1 MYGLKKIIQ
10 IKIDL
15 YLLKVSRI
23 EIFSFLMYLCI
34 KKRYYPQY
42 DIERVISVR
51 KLILIILTIVTIYVV
66 YNNVKAEEIV
76 IPNTAI
82 RLRVIPNSN
91 NLLDQEMKAKVK
103 EYLEANLYKNFA
115 NVNNIEEARTMI
127 NNNIPKIEEDITS
140 VFNENNYDMNFK
152 VKYGNNYFPK
162 KEYKGITYEEGY
174 YESLVVEIGEAKGD
188 NFWCVLFPSLCLLET
203 EETTEVE
210 YKLGVLELINK
221 IF

>member
-1 MYGLKKIIQ
+1 MH
-10 IKIDL
+10 
-15 YLLKVSRI
+15 
-23 EIFSFLMYLCI
+23 LCI

-103 EYLEANLYKNFA
+103 EYLEDNLYKNFA
-115 NVNNIEEARTMI
+115 NVNNIEEARTII
-127 NNNIPKIEEDITS
+127 NNNIPKIEEDIIII
-140 VFNENNYDMNFK
+140 FNENNYDMNFK
-152 VKYGNNYFPK
+152 VKYGNNYFPE
-162 KEYKGITYEEGY
+162 KEYKGITYKEGY

>member
-1 MYGLKKIIQ
+1 M
-10 IKIDL
+10 
-15 YLLKVSRI
+15 
-23 EIFSFLMYLCI
+23 
-34 KKRYYPQY
+34 
-42 DIERVISVR
+42 R

-91 NLLDQEMKAKVK
+91 NLLDQEMKGKVK
-103 EYLEANLYKNFA
+103 EYLEKNLYKNFA
-115 NVNNIEEARTMI
+115 NVDDIDEARTII
-127 NNNIPKIEEDITS
+127 NNNIPKIEEDIIII
-140 VFNENNYDMNFK
+140 FNENNYDMNFK
-152 VKYGNNYFPK
+152 VKYGNNYFPE
-162 KEYKGITYEEGY
+162 KEYKGITYKEGY

>member
-1 MYGLKKIIQ
+1 
-10 IKIDL
+10 
-15 YLLKVSRI
+15 
-23 EIFSFLMYLCI
+23 MYLCI

-91 NLLDQEMKAKVK
+91 NLLDQEMKGKVK
-103 EYLEANLYKNFA
+103 EYLEKNLYKNFA
-115 NVNNIEEARTMI
+115 NVDDIDEARTII
-127 NNNIPKIEEDITS
+127 NNNIPKIEEDIIII
-140 VFNENNYDMNFK
+140 FNENNYDMNFK
-152 VKYGNNYFPK
+152 VKYGNNYFPE
-162 KEYKGITYEEGY
+162 KEYKGITYKEGY

>member
-1 MYGLKKIIQ
+1 MH
-10 IKIDL
+10 
-15 YLLKVSRI
+15 
-23 EIFSFLMYLCI
+23 LCI

-103 EYLEANLYKNFA
+103 EYLEKNLYKNFA
-115 NVNNIEEARTMI
+115 NVDDIDEARTII
-127 NNNIPKIEEDITS
+127 NNNIPKIEEDIIII
-140 VFNENNYDMNFK
+140 FNENNYDMNFK

>member
-1 MYGLKKIIQ
+1 M
-10 IKIDL
+10 
-15 YLLKVSRI
+15 
-23 EIFSFLMYLCI
+23 CI
-34 KKRYYPQY
+34 KKEYYPQY

-91 NLLDQEMKAKVK
+91 NLLDQEMKGKVK
-103 EYLEANLYKNFA
+103 EYLEKNLYKNFA
-115 NVNNIEEARTMI
+115 NVDDIDEARTII

-140 VFNENNYDMNFK
+140 IFNENNYNMNFK
-152 VKYGNNYFPK
+152 VKYGNNYFPE
-162 KEYKGITYEEGY
+162 KEYKGITYKEGY

>member
-1 MYGLKKIIQ
+1 
-10 IKIDL
+10 
-15 YLLKVSRI
+15 
-23 EIFSFLMYLCI
+23 MYLCI

-115 NVNNIEEARTMI
+115 NVDDIDEARIMI

-140 VFNENNYDMNFK
+140 IFNENNYDMNFK
-152 VKYGNNYFPK
+152 VKYGNNYFPE
-162 KEYKGITYEEGY
+162 KEYKGITYIEGY

>member
-1 MYGLKKIIQ
+1 
-10 IKIDL
+10 
-15 YLLKVSRI
+15 
-23 EIFSFLMYLCI
+23 MYLCI

-91 NLLDQEMKAKVK
+91 NLLDQEMKGKVK
-103 EYLEANLYKNFA
+103 EYLEKNLYKNFA
-115 NVNNIEEARTMI
+115 NVDDIDEARTII

-140 VFNENNYDMNFK
+140 IFNDNSYNMNFK
-152 VKYGNNYFPK
+152 VKYGNNYFPE

>member
-1 MYGLKKIIQ
+1 
-10 IKIDL
+10 
-15 YLLKVSRI
+15 
-23 EIFSFLMYLCI
+23 MYLCI

-51 KLILIILTIVTIYVV
+51 KLILIMLTIVTIYVV

-91 NLLDQEMKAKVK
+91 NLLDQKMKAKVK
-103 EYLEANLYKNFA
+103 EYLETNLYKDFA

-140 VFNENNYDMNFK
+140 IFNENNYDMNFK
-152 VKYGNNYFPK
+152 VKYGNNYFPE

>member
-1 MYGLKKIIQ
+1 
-10 IKIDL
+10 
-15 YLLKVSRI
+15 
-23 EIFSFLMYLCI
+23 MYLCI

-91 NLLDQEMKAKVK
+91 NLLDQEMKTKVK
-103 EYLEANLYKNFA
+103 QYLETNLYKNFA
-115 NVNNIEEARTMI
+115 NVDDIDEARTMI

-140 VFNENNYDMNFK
+140 IFNENNYDMNFK
-152 VKYGNNYFPK
+152 VKYGNNYFPE
-162 KEYKGITYEEGY
+162 KEYKGIIYEEGY
-174 YESLVVEIGEAKGD
+174 YESLIVEIGEAKGD

>member
-1 MYGLKKIIQ
+1 
-10 IKIDL
+10 
-15 YLLKVSRI
+15 
-23 EIFSFLMYLCI
+23 MYLCI

-103 EYLEANLYKNFA
+103 QYLETNLYKNFA
-115 NVNNIEEARTMI
+115 NVDDIDEARTII
-127 NNNIPKIEEDITS
+127 NNNIPKIEEDIIII
-140 VFNENNYDMNFK
+140 FNENNYDMNFK
-152 VKYGNNYFPK
+152 VKYGNNYFPE
-162 KEYKGITYEEGY
+162 KEYKGITYKEGY

>member
-1 MYGLKKIIQ
+1 MH
-10 IKIDL
+10 
-15 YLLKVSRI
+15 
-23 EIFSFLMYLCI
+23 LCI

-91 NLLDQEMKAKVK
+91 NLLDQEMKGKVK
-103 EYLEANLYKNFA
+103 EYLETNLYKNFA

>member
-1 MYGLKKIIQ
+1 
-10 IKIDL
+10 
-15 YLLKVSRI
+15 
-23 EIFSFLMYLCI
+23 MYLCI

-103 EYLEANLYKNFA
+103 EYLETNLYKNFA
-115 NVNNIEEARTMI
+115 NVNNIDEARIMI

-140 VFNENNYDMNFK
+140 IFNENSYNMNFK
-152 VKYGNNYFPK
+152 VKYGNNYFPE
-162 KEYKGITYEEGY
+162 KEYKGITYKEGY

>member
-1 MYGLKKIIQ
+1 MH
-10 IKIDL
+10 
-15 YLLKVSRI
+15 
-23 EIFSFLMYLCI
+23 LCI

-51 KLILIILTIVTIYVV
+51 KLILIMLTIVTIYVV

-103 EYLEANLYKNFA
+103 EYLETNLYKDFA

-140 VFNENNYDMNFK
+140 IFNENNYDMNFK
-152 VKYGNNYFPK
+152 VKYGNNYFPE

-203 EETTEVE
+203 EENTEVE

>member
-1 MYGLKKIIQ
+1 MH
-10 IKIDL
+10 
-15 YLLKVSRI
+15 
-23 EIFSFLMYLCI
+23 LCI

-91 NLLDQEMKAKVK
+91 NLLDQEMKGKVK
-103 EYLEANLYKNFA
+103 EYLEKNLYKNFA
-115 NVNNIEEARTMI
+115 NVDDIDEARTII
-127 NNNIPKIEEDITS
+127 NNNIPKIEEDIIII
-140 VFNENNYDMNFK
+140 FNENNYDMNFK
-152 VKYGNNYFPK
+152 VKYGNNYFPE
-162 KEYKGITYEEGY
+162 KEYKGITYKEGY

>member
-1 MYGLKKIIQ
+1 
-10 IKIDL
+10 
-15 YLLKVSRI
+15 
-23 EIFSFLMYLCI
+23 MYLCI

-174 YESLVVEIGEAKGD
+174 YESLVVEIGDAKGD

>member
-1 MYGLKKIIQ
+1 
-10 IKIDL
+10 
-15 YLLKVSRI
+15 
-23 EIFSFLMYLCI
+23 MYLCI

-91 NLLDQEMKAKVK
+91 NLLDQEMKVKVK

-115 NVNNIEEARTMI
+115 NVNNIDEARIMI

-140 VFNENNYDMNFK
+140 IFNENSYNMNFK
-152 VKYGNNYFPK
+152 VKYGNNYFPE
-162 KEYKGITYEEGY
+162 KEYKGITYKEGY

>member
-1 MYGLKKIIQ
+1 MH
-10 IKIDL
+10 
-15 YLLKVSRI
+15 
-23 EIFSFLMYLCI
+23 LCI

-91 NLLDQEMKAKVK
+91 NLLDQEMKGKVK
-103 EYLEANLYKNFA
+103 EYLETNLYKDFA
-115 NVNNIEEARTMI
+115 NVDDIDEARTII

-140 VFNENNYDMNFK
+140 IFNENSYNMNFK
-152 VKYGNNYFPK
+152 VKYGNNYFPE
-162 KEYKGITYEEGY
+162 KEYKGITYKEGY

>member
-1 MYGLKKIIQ
+1 MH
-10 IKIDL
+10 
-15 YLLKVSRI
+15 
-23 EIFSFLMYLCI
+23 LCI

-51 KLILIILTIVTIYVV
+51 KLILIMLTIVTIYVV

-103 EYLEANLYKNFA
+103 EYLETNLYKDFA

-140 VFNENNYDMNFK
+140 IFNENNYDMNFK
-152 VKYGNNYFPK
+152 VKYGNNYFPE

>member
-1 MYGLKKIIQ
+1 
-10 IKIDL
+10 
-15 YLLKVSRI
+15 
-23 EIFSFLMYLCI
+23 MYLCI

-103 EYLEANLYKNFA
+103 EYLENNLYKNFS
-115 NVNNIEEARTMI
+115 NVNNIDEARTMI

-140 VFNENNYDMNFK
+140 IFNENNYNMNFK

>member
-1 MYGLKKIIQ
+1 
-10 IKIDL
+10 
-15 YLLKVSRI
+15 
-23 EIFSFLMYLCI
+23 MYLCI
-34 KKRYYPQY
+34 KKRYCPQY

-115 NVNNIEEARTMI
+115 NVNNIDEARTMI

-140 VFNENNYDMNFK
+140 IFNENNYNMNFK
-152 VKYGNNYFPK
+152 VKYGNNYFPQ

>member
-1 MYGLKKIIQ
+1 MH
-10 IKIDL
+10 
-15 YLLKVSRI
+15 
-23 EIFSFLMYLCI
+23 LCI

-91 NLLDQEMKAKVK
+91 DLLDQEMKLKVK
-103 EYLEANLYKNFA
+103 EYLETNLYKNFA
-115 NVNNIEEARTMI
+115 NVDDIDEARTII

-140 VFNENNYDMNFK
+140 IFNENNYDMNFK
-152 VKYGNNYFPK
+152 VKYGNNYFPE

-174 YESLVVEIGEAKGD
+174 YESLVVEIGDAKGD

>member
-1 MYGLKKIIQ
+1 MH
-10 IKIDL
+10 
-15 YLLKVSRI
+15 
-23 EIFSFLMYLCI
+23 LCI

-51 KLILIILTIVTIYVV
+51 KLILILLTIVTIYVV

-91 NLLDQEMKAKVK
+91 NLLDQEMKGKVK
-103 EYLEANLYKNFA
+103 EYLEKNLYKDFA
-115 NVNNIEEARTMI
+115 NVDDIDEARTII

-140 VFNENNYDMNFK
+140 IFNENSYNMNFK
-152 VKYGNNYFPK
+152 VKYGNNYFPE
-162 KEYKGITYEEGY
+162 KEYKGITYKEGY

>member
-1 MYGLKKIIQ
+1 
-10 IKIDL
+10 
-15 YLLKVSRI
+15 
-23 EIFSFLMYLCI
+23 MYLCI

-103 EYLEANLYKNFA
+103 EYLENNLYKNFA
-115 NVNNIEEARTMI
+115 NINNIDEARIMI

-140 VFNENNYDMNFK
+140 IFKENNYNTNFK
-152 VKYGNNYFPK
+152 IKYGNNYFPE
-162 KEYKGITYEEGY
+162 KEYKGIIYEEGY

-203 EETTEVE
+203 EETTDVE

>member
-1 MYGLKKIIQ
+1 
-10 IKIDL
+10 
-15 YLLKVSRI
+15 
-23 EIFSFLMYLCI
+23 MYLCI
-34 KKRYYPQY
+34 KKRYCPQY

-115 NVNNIEEARTMI
+115 NVNNIDEARTMI

-140 VFNENNYDMNFK
+140 IFNENNYDMNFK

>member
-1 MYGLKKIIQ
+1 
-10 IKIDL
+10 
-15 YLLKVSRI
+15 
-23 EIFSFLMYLCI
+23 MYLCI

-51 KLILIILTIVTIYVV
+51 KLILIMLTIVTIYVV

-103 EYLEANLYKNFA
+103 EYLETNLYKDFA

-140 VFNENNYDMNFK
+140 IFNENNYDMNFK
-152 VKYGNNYFPK
+152 VKYGNNYFPE

>member
-1 MYGLKKIIQ
+1 MKNKNRNIL
-10 IKIDL
+10 
-15 YLLKVSRI
+15 
-23 EIFSFLMYLCI
+23 FFLMHLCI

-115 NVNNIEEARTMI
+115 NVNNIDEARTII

-140 VFNENNYDMNFK
+140 YSSLKDFNIEEEN
-152 VKYGNNYFPK
+152 K
-162 KEYKGITYEEGY
+162 KNE
-174 YESLVVEIGEAKGD
+174 
-188 NFWCVLFPSLCLLET
+188 LER
-203 EETTEVE
+203 E
-210 YKLGVLELINK
+210 
-221 IF
+221 

>member
-1 MYGLKKIIQ
+1 MH
-10 IKIDL
+10 
-15 YLLKVSRI
+15 
-23 EIFSFLMYLCI
+23 LCI

-103 EYLEANLYKNFA
+103 EYLEDNLYKNFA